1 MNQRKGRDGLTNL
14 IFTVIVD
21 RFQLMSLLDELV

>member
-1 MNQRKGRDGLTNL
+1 MNQRKGRDGLTNS
-14 IFTVIVD
+14 IFIVIVN